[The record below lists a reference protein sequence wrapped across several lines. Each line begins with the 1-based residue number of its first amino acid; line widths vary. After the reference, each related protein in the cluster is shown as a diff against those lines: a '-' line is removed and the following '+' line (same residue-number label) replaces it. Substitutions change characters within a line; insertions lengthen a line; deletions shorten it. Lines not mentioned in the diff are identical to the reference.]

1 MVVYVVHTRRDRRG
15 WRGGDASA
23 MTSRNLV
30 RLASRSVAAT
40 APAIPSS
47 SSSGGALSLSR
58 AGGRPLRATS
68 PPPPASIASAACW
81 ESRTLCSDGED
92 WEEVVVAEGDADA
105 PDALQEATEEHGVVF
120 GVAPTDDEV
129 RAAVASI
136 KQ

>member
-1 MVVYVVHTRRDRRG
+1 
-15 WRGGDASA
+15 

-68 PPPPASIASAACW
+68 PPPPVSIASAACW

-105 PDALQEATEEHGVVF
+105 PDALQETTEEHGVVF